1 MTHRE
6 GRMECRGALEQGAT
20 IWKISGALQ
29 TDCRLFPGNYEE
41 IMMKTS
47 GLNVLLIE
55 DSNGDAELIRGM
67 LYSFSPK
74 YSLKR
79 AERLSEGLKLLEEE
93 IFDVVLLDLGLPDS
107 IGVSAMAEINRKKRE
122 LPVIVFTGMED
133 DELAASAISM
143 GAQDYLLKGRIDGDM
158 LCRSI
163 SYSINRKQAE
173 ETIRRAKELSDALN
187 VMNSLINSTL
197 DADEIMQRVVAE
209 AARLTGTDGSSIG
222 LFQSDHIF
230 MKYAY
235 NMPVGFI
242 GLRLTPGEAKH
253 IYYAASRREAV
264 AFNDTATDDRIDA
277 DFFSRFGIFCA
288 VSAPLIIRDKVIGS
302 ICFYRLSPR
311 YAFTEIFVD
320 FTQKL
325 STAVSAA
332 LENAHL
338 YDNLKK
344 MDEEIRHLAY
354 HDALTGLPNRRLF
367 TSLLTHEL
375 AQARRHD
382 KKMAIFFLD
391 LDRFK
396 DINDTLGHE
405 AGDELLKK
413 VADRLKSIVRACDT
427 IARIGG
433 DEFNIIL
440 ADIEHVEVIADIAQ
454 KIVACFRKTFMIAEH
469 EFHMS
474 TSIGISI
481 YPDDS
486 EEIDTL
492 LSYADIAMYHAKKVG
507 RNTYQFYDTEINVR
521 TIERMRMNN
530 LLLHSVER
538 GELTVHYQP
547 QIDIKTK
554 DIVGAEALVR
564 WKHPAMGLLDAAQ
577 FIPLAEETGYV
588 ASIDEW
594 VLRTVCKQ
602 VKLWQDVGLSA
613 PVTVN
618 LSARQLQNPQ
628 LVDKVAK
635 IFDET
640 GVQPDCLDIEIT
652 ESVAMHNIERTAERL
667 KELSEMG
674 VQIYIDDFGTG
685 YSSLNYLKRLPIECL
700 KIDKSFIRD
709 IEGDSDNRTI
719 ISAVTAM
726 AHKMRLRVIAEGVE
740 TQEQFSFLRFAGCD
754 EVQGFLF
761 CRPLP
766 PKHFEELIS
775 VS

>member
-1 MTHRE
+1 
-6 GRMECRGALEQGAT
+6 
-20 IWKISGALQ
+20 
-29 TDCRLFPGNYEE
+29 
-41 IMMKTS
+41 MMKTS

-55 DSNGDAELIRGM
+55 DSDGDAELIREM
-67 LYSFSPK
+67 MYSCGRK
-74 YSLKR
+74 CSLRR

-93 IFDVVLLDLGLPDS
+93 MFDVVLLDLGLPDS
-107 IGVSAMAEINRKKRE
+107 FGVNALAEINDKKRE

-133 DELAASAISM
+133 DELAARAISM
-143 GAQDYLLKGRIDGDM
+143 GAQDYLLKGRIDSDM
-158 LCRSI
+158 LYRSI
-163 SYSINRKQAE
+163 TYAINRKQAE
-173 ETIRRAKELSDALN
+173 ETIRKAKELSDALN
-187 VMNSLINSTL
+187 TINSLINSTL

-209 AARLTGTDGSSIG
+209 AARLTGSDGSSIG
-222 LFQSDHIF
+222 LFQADHVF
-230 MKYAY
+230 MKYVY
-235 NMPVGFI
+235 NMPGEFVG
-242 GLRLTPGEAKH
+242 LHLTPDEAKH
-253 IYYAASRREAV
+253 IHYAASRREAV
-264 AFNDTATDDRIDA
+264 AFNDPATDDRIDT
-277 DFFSRFGIFCA
+277 DFVSRFGIFC
-288 VSAPLIIRDKVIGS
+288 VMSAPLIVKDEVIGS
-302 ICFYRLSPR
+302 ICFYRLAR
-311 YAFTEIFVD
+311 RCAYTEMYVD
-320 FTQKL
+320 FAKKL

-332 LENAHL
+332 LENASL

-344 MDEEIRHLAY
+344 MDEEIKHLAY

-375 AQARRHD
+375 AQAHRRD

-396 DINDTLGHE
+396 DINDTMGHE
-405 AGDELLKK
+405 TGDELLKE
-413 VADRLKSIVRACDT
+413 VAVRLKSTVRECDT

-440 ADIEHVEVIADIAQ
+440 ADIDHVEVIADIAR
-454 KIVACFRKTFMIAEH
+454 KIVECFRKTFMIAKH

-486 EEIDTL
+486 EEINTL
-492 LSYADIAMYHAKKVG
+492 LSYADIAMYHAKKEG
-507 RNTYQFYDTEINVR
+507 RNNYQFYDAEINVR

-530 LLLHSVER
+530 LLMHTVER
-538 GELTVHYQP
+538 GELAVHYQP

-564 WKHPAMGLLDAAQ
+564 WNHPEMGLLDAAQ
-577 FIPLAEETGYV
+577 FIPLAEETGFV

-602 VKLWQDVGLSA
+602 VKLWQDAGLPA
-613 PVTVN
+613 CVTVN
-618 LSARQLQNPQ
+618 LSARQLQSPQ
-628 LVDKVAK
+628 LVYKISQ

-640 GVQPDCLDIEIT
+640 GVLPDCLSLEIT

-674 VQIYIDDFGTG
+674 ISIYIDDFGTG
-685 YSSLNYLKRLPIECL
+685 YSSLNYLKRLPVECL

-709 IEGDSDNRTI
+709 IAGDPDDRTI

-761 CRPLP
+761 SRPMP
-766 PKHFEELIS
+766 AENFSELIRWPGS
-775 VS
+775 GASSQKPSTAFSKKPWTTWGWRSGR

>member
-1 MTHRE
+1 
-6 GRMECRGALEQGAT
+6 ME
-20 IWKISGALQ
+20 I
-29 TDCRLFPGNYEE
+29 
-41 IMMKTS
+41 S

-55 DSNGDAELIRGM
+55 DCNEDAELIRGM
-67 LYSFSPK
+67 LCSFGYK
-74 YSLKR
+74 CGLKR

-93 IFDVVLLDLGLPDS
+93 TFDVVLLDLGLPDNM
-107 IGVSAMAEINRKKRE
+107 GVNALAEINQKNRK
-122 LPVIVFTGMED
+122 LPVIVFTGMEN
-133 DELAASAISM
+133 DELAARALSM
-143 GAQDYLLKGRIDGDM
+143 GAQDYLLKGRIDSDM
-158 LCRSI
+158 LYRSI
-163 SYSINRKQAE
+163 TYSINRKHAE

-187 VMNSLINSTL
+187 EINTLINSSL
-197 DADEIMQRVVAE
+197 DADEIMLSVVAE
-209 AARLTGTDGSSIG
+209 AARLTGADGSSIG
-222 LFQSDHIF
+222 LFQGDHVVI
-230 MKYAY
+230 KYAY
-235 NMPVGFI
+235 NMPTGFI

-253 IYYAASRREAV
+253 IHYVASRREAV
-264 AFNDTATDDRIDA
+264 AFNDLSTDDRVDEP
-277 DFFSRFGIFCA
+277 FFSRFGIFCVVA
-288 VSAPLIIRDKVIGS
+288 APLIIRDKVIGS

-311 YAFTEIFVD
+311 FAFTDAYVD
-320 FTQKL
+320 FAQKL
-325 STAVSAA
+325 ATAVSAA
-332 LENAHL
+332 LENAFL

-344 MDEEIRHLAY
+344 MDDEIRHLAY

-375 AQARRHD
+375 AQSRRHD

-405 AGDELLKK
+405 AGDELLKE
-413 VADRLKSIVRACDT
+413 VAYRLKSTVRACDT

-440 ADIEHVEVIADIAQ
+440 ADIDHVEVIADVAQ
-454 KIVACFRKTFMIAEH
+454 KVVECFRNSFMIAEH
-469 EFHMS
+469 EFHMT

-486 EEIDTL
+486 EEINTL
-492 LSYADIAMYHAKKVG
+492 LSYADIAMYHAKKEG
-507 RNTYQFYDTEINVR
+507 RNAYQFYDPAINVR

-538 GELTVHYQP
+538 GELMVHYQP

-564 WKHPAMGLLDAAQ
+564 WKHPEMGLLDAAE
-577 FIPLAEETGYV
+577 FIPLAEETGFV
-588 ASIDEW
+588 VSIDQW

-602 VKLWQDVGLSA
+602 VRLWQDVGLS
-613 PVTVN
+613 VCITVN
-618 LSARQLQNPQ
+618 LSARQLQSPQ
-628 LVDKVAK
+628 LVDEVKAL
-635 IFDET
+635 IEET
-640 GVQPDCLDIEIT
+640 GVQPDCLHLEIT
-652 ESVAMHNIERTAERL
+652 ETVAMHNIERTAERL
-667 KELSEMG
+667 KALSEMG
-674 VQIYIDDFGTG
+674 VTFYIDDFGTG

-709 IEGDSDNRTI
+709 ITGDSDDRTI

-761 CRPLP
+761 SVPMP
-766 PKHFEELIS
+766 AENFAELIS
-775 VS
+775 V